1 MANEM
6 MNRHNDLFDGINDWF
21 DFPRNF
27 FNDREVANIMQA
39 DVTESDKNYTVK
51 VDMPGMDKKNINLS
65 YKDGILSIAGNRQTV
80 KEAKDKNNNIIHQER
95 SEGHISRSFRL
106 PNVVASDISAK
117 YDNGVLTIVLPK
129 QAAGDN
135 GSSIQVN

>member
-1 MANEM
+1 
-6 MNRHNDLFDGINDWF
+6 MNRHNDLFDGMNDWF
-21 DFPRNF
+21 NFPRNF

-39 DVTESDKNYTVK
+39 DVSESDKNYTVK
-51 VDMPGMDKKNINLS
+51 VDMPGMDKKNINLT
-65 YKDGILSIAGNRQTV
+65 YKDGILSIAGNRQTI

-106 PNVVASDISAK
+106 PNVVASQISAK

-129 QAAGDN
+129 QAAGEN
-135 GSSIQVN
+135 GNSIQIN